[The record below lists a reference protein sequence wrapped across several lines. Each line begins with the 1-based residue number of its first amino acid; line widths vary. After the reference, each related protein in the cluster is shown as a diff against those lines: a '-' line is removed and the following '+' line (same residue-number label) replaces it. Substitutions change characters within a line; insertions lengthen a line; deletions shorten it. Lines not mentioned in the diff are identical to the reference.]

1 MGFPQLRRK
10 YWIGIQVIN
19 MDELH
24 DDQKKILLALLNPW
38 EFWASDDNM
47 GIRGVTV
54 EQLVTGTGLSSEKA
68 LLSLGWLEE
77 RESVAHDMGVERKVI
92 DYFGHSNVTMPGTQ
106 KSVRL
111 FYLTD
116 KGRKQGQIL
125 EESS

>member
-1 MGFPQLRRK
+1 M
-10 YWIGIQVIN
+10 IN

-24 DDQKKILLALLNPW
+24 DDQIKILLALLNPW

-54 EQLVTGTGLSSEKA
+54 EQLVTGTGLSPEKA

-77 RESVAHDMGVERKVI
+77 RGSVAHDMGVERKVI
-92 DYFGHSNVTMPGTQ
+92 DYFGHSNVTIPGTQ

-116 KGRKQGQIL
+116 KGKGQGKTL
-125 EESS
+125 EESP

>member
-1 MGFPQLRRK
+1 MK
-10 YWIGIQVIN
+10 E
-19 MDELH
+19 ELH
-24 DDQKKILLALLNPW
+24 EDQQKVLLALLYPW
-38 EFWASDDNM
+38 EFWSSDDNM

-54 EQLVTGTGLSSEKA
+54 EQLVKGTGLSLEKT

-92 DYFGHSNVTMPGTQ
+92 DYFGHSNVTIPGTQ

-116 KGRKQGQIL
+116 DGKELAKTL
-125 EESS
+125 EDLN